1 MHYNLQLGN
10 CIVSSGI
17 SEFLLITRKSENER
31 RVDNIS
37 TTAVVLKQLT
47 GNRLRTISLQDVLEE
62 TKTMFVDILGENQEH
77 S

>member
-1 MHYNLQLGN
+1 MHKNLQLGN